1 MAIIYGCTDSTAA
14 NYNPLAT
21 HDNGHCIASKHH
33 NVTGELV
40 QELLA
45 PGDNIRVS
53 SISLTN
59 VDSSTTT
66 VDAVVDLYIE
76 KNLAGKFYLLKG
88 VSIPTG
94 VTLHSGIKS
103 FNNKANEFGL
113 YIKLTKGTTF
123 AITITANGGTE
134 GIDPAASTTVTGVGT
149 SFLSDLSIGDEIV
162 VSGETRVVTAIASDT
177 SLTVSVAFSNNSNDA
192 TPDCNPVAP
201 VDVIL
206 S

>member
-1 MAIIYGCTDSTAA
+1 MAKYFNI
-14 NYNPLAT
+14 
-21 HDNGHCIASKHH
+21 
-33 NVTGELV
+33 TGELTR
-40 QELLA
+40 ELLA
-45 PGDNIRVS
+45 PGDNVNVS

-66 VDAVVDLYIE
+66 VDSVVDLYIE
-76 KNLAGKFYLLKG
+76 KSLTGKFYLLKG
-88 VSIPTG
+88 VSIPVG
-94 VTLHSGIKS
+94 ATLLHDIKG
-103 FNNKANEFGL
+103 FNNKIGEFGL
-113 YIKLTKGTTF
+113 YMKLTKGTTF
-123 AITITANGGTE
+123 PITITANGGTE
-134 GIDPAASTTVTGVGT
+134 GIDPIASTTVTGVGT

-162 VSGETRVVTAIASDT
+162 VSGETRIITGIASDT

>member
-1 MAIIYGCTDSTAA
+1 MARHFNI
-14 NYNPLAT
+14 
-21 HDNGHCIASKHH
+21 
-33 NVTGELV
+33 TGELT

-45 PGDNIRVS
+45 PGDNINIS

-66 VDAVVDLYIE
+66 VDSVVDLYIE
-76 KNLAGKFYLLKG
+76 KSLTGKFYLLKG
-88 VSIPTG
+88 VSIPVG
-94 VTLHSGIKS
+94 ATLLHDIKS
-103 FNNKANEFGL
+103 FNNKVGEFGL

-123 AITITANGGTE
+123 TLTGS
-134 GIDPAASTTVTGVGT
+134 IDPAASVTVPGSGT
-149 SFLSDLSIGDEIV
+149 AFLSEVSIGDEIV
-162 VSGETRVVTAIASDT
+162 VSGETRIVTAIASDT
-177 SLTVSVAFSNNSNDA
+177 SLTVSIAFSNNSNDA

>member
-1 MAIIYGCTDSTAA
+1 MARHFNI
-14 NYNPLAT
+14 
-21 HDNGHCIASKHH
+21 
-33 NVTGELV
+33 TGELT

-45 PGDNIRVS
+45 AGDNTNVS

-59 VDSSTTT
+59 TDPTHSGI
-66 VDAVVDLYIE
+66 VDLYIE
-76 KNLAGKFYLLKG
+76 KKLTGKFYLLKG
-88 VSIPTG
+88 VNIPVG
-94 VTLHSGIKS
+94 VTLFHDIKS
-103 FNNKANEFGL
+103 FNNKTDEFGL

>member
-1 MAIIYGCTDSTAA
+1 MARHFNI
-14 NYNPLAT
+14 
-21 HDNGHCIASKHH
+21 
-33 NVTGELV
+33 TGELT

-45 PGDNIRVS
+45 PGDNAHVS
-53 SISLTN
+53 SISLAN
-59 VDSSTTT
+59 VDSTGTT

-162 VSGETRVVTAIASDT
+162 VSGETRIVTAIASDT

-201 VDVIL
+201 IDVIL

>member
-1 MAIIYGCTDSTAA
+1 MA
-14 NYNPLAT
+14 
-21 HDNGHCIASKHH
+21 KHF
-33 NVTGELV
+33 NITGELT

-45 PGDNIRVS
+45 VGDNAHTS

-59 VDSSTTT
+59 VDSTGTT

-76 KNLAGKFYLLKG
+76 KNLTGKFYLLKS
-88 VSIPTG
+88 VNIPTG
-94 VTLHSGIKS
+94 VTLFHDIKG
-103 FNNKANEFGL
+103 FNNKTDEYGL

-123 AITITANGGTE
+123 TLTGS
-134 GIDPAASTTVTGVGT
+134 IDPTASTTVVGVGT
-149 SFLSDLSIGDEIV
+149 KFLTELSVGDEIV
-162 VSGETRVVTAIASDT
+162 VSSETRIVTAIATDL
-177 SLTVSVAFSNNSNDA
+177 SLTVSVATTNTSNDA